1 MGNMLLDDSPPIAG
15 KHCPLSPFLLQRR
28 WQKILQLNTKK
39 KTQSAKDYTVPLRG
53 DYLGWAQ

>member
-1 MGNMLLDDSPPIAG
+1 MLLDDSPPIAG

-39 KTQSAKDYTVPLRG
+39 KTQSGQDYTVPLRG